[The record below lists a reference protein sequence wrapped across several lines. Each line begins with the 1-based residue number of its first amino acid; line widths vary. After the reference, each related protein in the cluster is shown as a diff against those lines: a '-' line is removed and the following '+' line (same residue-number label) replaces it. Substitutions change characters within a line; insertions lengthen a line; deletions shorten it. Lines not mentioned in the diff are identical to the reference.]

1 VEHDG
6 LGEIIARR
14 GKLLC
19 KMKKFSII
27 GVNAKN
33 DANGNPRR
41 GWIVLYPAD
50 EMISPLVP
58 DHLAPSRSMIAFVEE
73 GYEGR
78 GAFKKVFA
86 DEEAA
91 LMSYVA
97 SSCLVLS
104 ITPGQYLKLVK
115 EGRALASRVAKNR
128 QSRSV
133 GKMGKY

>member
-1 VEHDG
+1 
-6 LGEIIARR
+6 
-14 GKLLC
+14 
-19 KMKKFSII
+19 
-27 GVNAKN
+27 
-33 DANGNPRR
+33 
-41 GWIVLYPAD
+41 
-50 EMISPLVP
+50 
-58 DHLAPSRSMIAFVEE
+58 MIAFVEE

-115 EGRALASRVAKNR
+115 EGRALFARDLRARLHAIVDAKNR

-133 GKMGKY
+133 GKMGNY